1 MQCVALS
8 GPIHM
13 LEVFILPCGAN
24 GMKPG
29 LQVTLSD
36 SIHQTLLNGT
46 FYQTTSS
53 PLSGGVTSTL
63 NINIVKKSNGVTF
76 GVSGNIILCSLTATV
91 IARYYVPFRAKIT

>member
-1 MQCVALS
+1 MQCVAPS

-13 LEVFILPCGAN
+13 LEVYILPCGAN

-36 SIHQTLLNGT
+36 SNHQTLLNGT
-46 FYQTTSS
+46 FYQTMSS
-53 PLSGGVTSTL
+53 PLSGVTSTL

-76 GVSGNIILCSLTATV
+76 GVRLLHNKSHHNCS
-91 IARYYVPFRAKIT
+91 R